1 MNDHPPI
8 RWNIPGL
15 MPPPNSPAPVAA
27 PVDGMAVYEVF
38 QCGEC
43 VAGSDDEADAWH
55 YAAMYGQD
63 GPVAVY
69 RITSTRTLL
78 TAPTRGAAPIA
89 QGEQGAW
96 HCAGCE
102 TWHRGPKPASPA
114 EPVAKIRWDGGENY
128 AVHVLRP
135 EAFADG
141 LPHLMCEALTAAKA
155 AQPESVKPCT
165 DERACVNCYSGQ
177 GACLIDG
184 HTESAAPGA
193 VDEDTI
199 RCTIDE
205 GFGRYW
211 LTMGMGER
219 DRARAFVTRLLT
231 AALAKPDGPRM
242 GGGE

>member
-1 MNDHPPI
+1 MNGNEPSPEAI
-8 RWNIPGL
+8 R
-15 MPPPNSPAPVAA
+15 AA
-27 PVDGMAVYEVF
+27 AL
-38 QCGEC
+38 
-43 VAGSDDEADAWH
+43 
-55 YAAMYGQD
+55 AA
-63 GPVAVY
+63 
-69 RITSTRTLL
+69 
-78 TAPTRGAAPIA
+78 APTREAAPFVGRLPSPEAIAANPVGVTTTAPIA
-89 QGEQGAW
+89 QGEQGDAYPTGSDREVLLYLMQQFDTESW
-96 HCAGCE
+96 ECPRCGEEDACADMDSAAYLRHYLE
-102 TWHRGPKPASPA
+102 RQPASPA